1 MQIYLRAQNGSTFD
15 IEVESTDTYKDV
27 VTKLNKVVDGES
39 KKARLANERHHI
51 NPLITTNPKIFFPE
65 INKHF
70 NEGMRLMDIGVQKD
84 MVANFFDNW
93 GENAELR
100 PANSTWVSGMDE
112 AKFEEYKELKKII
125 EINKKKIGADVL
137 DRAGE
142 MGHDVISQR
151 QNEELERQIEELQDQ
166 IERKRGELNQVEIKR
181 KIEARERE
189 EAAKAM
195 NDYYSGNWDAIVG
208 LRGGGRRKGRKS
220 KTKRKGSGRKC
231 SGRKGSKRRRKSRRT
246 RRR

>member
-1 MQIYLRAQNGSTFD
+1 MQISLRALNGSTFD
-15 IEVESTDTYKDV
+15 IEVESTDTYEDV
-27 VTKLNKVVDGES
+27 VTKLTKVVDDES
-39 KKARLANERHHI
+39 KKRHHI
-51 NPLITTNPKIFFPE
+51 NPLITTNPLIFFGDKP
-65 INKHF
+65 F
-70 NEGMRLMDIGVQKD
+70 NEGMKLMDIEVQREAIAKF
-84 MVANFFDNW
+84 ADNW

-112 AKFEEYKELKKII
+112 AKFEEYKELKKQI

-231 SGRKGSKRRRKSRRT
+231 SGRKGSRRGRKSRRT